1 MIIKDLK
8 DFTYEKYYRQLGI
21 LSILFEEKIGSKIG
35 SKINN
40 NYLTNKNLWNIAD
53 IKSVTTEHP
62 KISPSKLPNTIRQAE
77 KVSQVSGADKNSDS
91 FLYSETVKWKTVGW
105 KKWK

>member
-40 NYLTNKNLWNIAD
+40 NYLTNKNL
-53 IKSVTTEHP
+53 
-62 KISPSKLPNTIRQAE
+62 
-77 KVSQVSGADKNSDS
+77 
-91 FLYSETVKWKTVGW
+91 
-105 KKWK
+105 

>member
-8 DFTYEKYYRQLGI
+8 DFTYEKYHRQLGI
-21 LSILFEEKIGSKIG
+21 LSILSEEKIG

-40 NYLTNKNLWNIAD
+40 NYLTTKNLWNIAD

-62 KISPSKLPNTIRQAE
+62 KTSPSKLPNTIRQAE

-91 FLYSETVKWKTVGW
+91 FLYSETEKWKTVGW

>member
-1 MIIKDLK
+1 MTIKDLK
-8 DFTYEKYYRQLGI
+8 DFTYEKYHRQLGI
-21 LSILFEEKIGSKIG
+21 LSILSEEKIG

-40 NYLTNKNLWNIAD
+40 NYLTTKNLWNIAD

-62 KISPSKLPNTIRQAE
+62 KTSPSKLPNTIRHAE

-91 FLYSETVKWKTVGW
+91 FLYSETEKWKTVGW

>member
-1 MIIKDLK
+1 MTIKDLK
-8 DFTYEKYYRQLGI
+8 DFTYEKYHRQLGI
-21 LSILFEEKIGSKIG
+21 LSILSEEKIG

-40 NYLTNKNLWNIAD
+40 NYLTTKNLWNIAD

-62 KISPSKLPNTIRQAE
+62 KTSPSKLPNTIRQAE

-91 FLYSETVKWKTVGW
+91 FLYSETEKWKTVGW